1 MEYDENVI
9 AMVAHGRKPALK
21 VDVNASAPLIW
32 LDLETSGLAP
42 GSRILEVAIQIT
54 DGQLR
59 PLSSLMHCTIWMQD
73 WDIEQMEPYARDMH
87 QSSGLLDEC
96 HAARGDYVY
105 EAAAESWLLDCLSQH
120 GIEPKTA
127 PLAGA
132 SVHFDRRVLAE
143 RMPAL
148 AAFLHYRN
156 VDISTVRE
164 LAARWRPDIA
174 AGEPPKRNLHR
185 ALPDLE
191 DSLAIARYYRERLFA
206 AGD

>member
-1 MEYDENVI
+1 M
-9 AMVAHGRKPALK
+9 KP
-21 VDVNASAPLIW
+21 DVNASAPLIW

-42 GSRILEVAIQIT
+42 GRQILEIAVQVT

-59 PLSSLMHCTIWMQD
+59 PITPLSSLMYCTIWMRPD
-73 WDIEQMEPYARDMH
+73 DIAQMEPFAH
-87 QSSGLLDEC
+87 ELHLASGLLTACRADHC
-96 HAARGDYVY
+96 DFVH
-105 EAAAESWLLDCLSQH
+105 EANAENWLLDCLSQH

-132 SVHFDRRVLAE
+132 SVHFDRRVLTE

-174 AGEPPKRNLHR
+174 TGEPAKRNMHR

-191 DSLAIARYYRERLFA
+191 DSLSIARYYRERLFA
-206 AGD
+206 AEG

>member
-1 MEYDENVI
+1 M
-9 AMVAHGRKPALK
+9 KP
-21 VDVNASAPLIW
+21 DVNASAPLIW

-42 GSRILEVAIQIT
+42 GSRILEIAVQVT
-54 DGQLR
+54 DGQLQ
-59 PLSSLMHCTIWMQD
+59 PITPISSLMHCTIWMQD

-87 QSSGLLDEC
+87 QNSGLLDEC
-96 HAARGDYVY
+96 HAARCDYVH
-105 EAAAESWLLDCLSQH
+105 EAAAENWLLACLSQH
-120 GIEPKTA
+120 GIEPKTT

-143 RMPAL
+143 RMPTL

-174 AGEPPKRNLHR
+174 AGEPAKRNTHR
-185 ALPDLE
+185 ALSDLE
-191 DSLAIARYYRERLFA
+191 DSLAIARFYRKHLFA
-206 AGD
+206 AGA

>member
-1 MEYDENVI
+1 V
-9 AMVAHGRKPALK
+9 KP
-21 VDVNASAPLIW
+21 DVNPSAPLIW

-42 GSRILEVAIQIT
+42 GSRILEIAVQVT

-59 PLSSLMHCTIWMQD
+59 SITPISSQKHCTIWMQD

-87 QSSGLLDEC
+87 QGSGLLKEC
-96 HAARGDYVY
+96 CADRCDFVHEVN
-105 EAAAESWLLDCLSQH
+105 AENWLLDCLAQH

-143 RMPAL
+143 RMPKL
-148 AAFLHYRN
+148 HAFLHYRN

-164 LAARWRPDIA
+164 LAARWRPDLA
-174 AGEPPKRNLHR
+174 AGEPAKRNMHR

-191 DSLAIARYYRERLFA
+191 DSLSIARYYREHLFA
-206 AGD
+206 AEA